1 MRVPIGEATTN
12 GLLLTVSVL
21 LNLRELVPGGES
33 MYISFGVLLTVGF
46 AGRTLDEVGE
56 SLGKLLR
63 LGESETLLEG
73 LLSMVRVEAA
83 VTVSKML
90 TDQFREADT
99 EADWLQ
105 VAELLTVV
113 VILSVTEGSLVWLSL
128 EVSEVEVVR
137 LRDTEEEVIDA
148 VDVSV
153 ELALSLAVV
162 EGLIEVL
169 PLVVFVA
176 LGVSLGLKV
185 TLEVP
190 VGV

>member
-1 MRVPIGEATTN
+1 MRVLIGEATTN

-46 AGRTLDEVGE
+46 AGRTLDEVDE

-73 LLSMVRVEAA
+73 LLSMVGVEVA

-137 LRDTEEEVIDA
+137 LRDTEEVIDA

-153 ELALSLAVV
+153 ELVLSLAVV

>member
-137 LRDTEEEVIDA
+137 LRDTEEVIDA